1 MTNTA
6 GTVFRGNKQTRIFIG
21 ANILNGGG
29 AIYISDKS
37 VY

>member
-6 GTVFRGNKQTRIFIG
+6 GAIFRRNKQTRAFKFV
-21 ANILNGGG
+21 NLFNGGG

-37 VY
+37 IY

>member
-6 GTVFRGNKQTRIFIG
+6 GTIFRGNKQTRTFIG
-21 ANILNGGG
+21 ANFLIGGG
-29 AIYISDKS
+29 AIYVSDKS

>member
-6 GTVFRGNKQTRIFIG
+6 GTIFRGNKQTRIFKGVKIF
-21 ANILNGGG
+21 NGGG

-37 VY
+37 IY

>member
-1 MTNTA
+1 MTNAA
-6 GTVFRGNKQTRIFIG
+6 GTIFIGNKQTRTFKGVNIFS
-21 ANILNGGG
+21 GGG